1 MAEKRKPTWTLPIA
15 GVKLEGSKWGK
26 KMLEA
31 EWLKN
36 VNPLGP
42 FHFYTSN
49 WKGSSGFTFFTN

>member
-49 WKGSSGFTFFTN
+49 W